1 MLFSTILAA
10 TTTPWK
16 TSEKFD
22 QRSVETDGSKGGFLL
37 LLVVVIAIEIALAVW
52 AVYLSWTSNSLIEW
66 NIFAKLFFAIFA
78 FLFSVSYLITH
89 LINKW
94 DLIHYIKTHKQEV
107 NAFQIQPLVP
117 VEVQR
122 IAGGG
127 PRKGRNAK

>member
-1 MLFSTILAA
+1 M
-10 TTTPWK
+10 
-16 TSEKFD
+16 
-22 QRSVETDGSKGGFLL
+22 
-37 LLVVVIAIEIALAVW
+37 LVVVIAIEIALAVW